1 MNITIKNGTIKRFSD
16 AGDLTEQ
23 LTNLSALIIA
33 VQEYARNMHTVAAQ
47 ALNADPAFLES
58 YKRLRRDLQC
68 AQNTIAIADKQLKE
82 RREKSA

>member
-1 MNITIKNGTIKRFSD
+1 MKIIVKKGVVRRFSD
-16 AGDLTEQ
+16 SGDMVEQ
-23 LTNLSALIIA
+23 LVNLSALLVAI
-33 VQEYARNMHTVAAQ
+33 QDYAREMHTVAAQ